1 MNAKVLDENGKLQ
14 TVIMGCYGIGVSRII
29 AASIEQN
36 NDENGIIWPMSICPF
51 EVNIIATNIKDE
63 NILNASEKL
72 YNQMKNNDIDV
83 IFDDRNEKAGF
94 KFKDSDLIGFPIRV
108 VVGKDIQDNLVEIK
122 IRKTN
127 ETHKVHIDEVC
138 EFVRKIIL
146 NEKNIL

>member
-1 MNAKVLDENGKLQ
+1 MK
-14 TVIMGCYGIGVSRII
+14 
-29 AASIEQN
+29 
-36 NDENGIIWPMSICPF
+36 
-51 EVNIIATNIKDE
+51 

-108 VVGKDIQDNLVEIK
+108 VVGKDIQDNLVEVK

-127 ETHKVHIDEVC
+127 ETHIKYIDEVC

>member
-1 MNAKVLDENGKLQ
+1 
-14 TVIMGCYGIGVSRII
+14 
-29 AASIEQN
+29 
-36 NDENGIIWPMSICPF
+36 MSICPF

-146 NEKNIL
+146 NEKYTVINFI